1 MSLKLPACRGARGVT
16 PQSAGLSAGAA
27 VAGESAV
34 ILPPVRLL
42 VAKAQAPLA
51 GELTIPPSKYHA
63 HRALMLATL
72 APGQSLIRDR
82 TDARHVTFTVQALRA
97 LGARIESA
105 GAAWRVTGDGGFSP
119 QVDEVTVGSSG
130 TTLYF
135 LLGLAA
141 LGDRPVKIV
150 GQRYFRRRPI
160 GPLLRA
166 LKRMGV
172 RLEYEG
178 QHLPV
183 TVYPGRPR
191 GGRIRIDGTLS
202 QWISG
207 LLMLA
212 PFAQEPTVI
221 EVRGELNERPYLEL
235 TLDMMRQFGLEV
247 TAREDWREFYVQPA
261 QQPKATD
268 VTLPPDIGSAMF
280 GLAAC
285 TLHPSKVTFRSPTVI
300 AGHPEAS
307 VLDSLMAA
315 GCPFRIGP
323 DLRSISMDHDGTPP
337 EGGPLD
343 CRDIPDMVPILSVL
357 AARARGRSA
366 LGHVAHVRLKESDR
380 VASMLQLRKMG
391 AKVEFDGNDMT
402 FEGVEQLRGTTLSS
416 FNDHRVL
423 MSLAVA
429 GSTATGVT
437 ELSYPHAYRI
447 SYPKFLDHMNALGIP
462 AAVSRGVPTLEQTR

>member
-1 MSLKLPACRGARGVT
+1 
-16 PQSAGLSAGAA
+16 
-27 VAGESAV
+27 
-34 ILPPVRLL
+34 VRLL
-42 VAKAQAPLA
+42 VAKAQAPLV

-63 HRALMLATL
+63 HRALMLAAL
-72 APGQSLIRDR
+72 ADGETFITQR
-82 TDARHVTFTVQALRA
+82 TAARHVTFTVQALRA
-97 LGARIESA
+97 LGTKIESA
-105 GAAWRVTGDGGFSP
+105 GDGWRVTGGGFSP
-119 QVDEVTVGSSG
+119 RGDEVSVGSSG

-135 LLGLAA
+135 LIGLAA
-141 LGDRPVKIV
+141 LGDRPVRIV

-183 TVYPGRPR
+183 TVYPGRPT

-212 PFAQEPTVI
+212 PYAVEPTVV

-235 TLDMMRQFGLEV
+235 TLQMMRRFGLEV
-247 TAREDWREFYVQPA
+247 NAREDWREFYVPPNQRPRA
-261 QQPKATD
+261 GQEI
-268 VTLPPDIGSAMF
+268 TLPADLGSAMF

-285 TLHPSKVTFRSPTVI
+285 TLHPSKVTFRSPTTI
-300 AGHPEAS
+300 AGHPEAA
-307 VLDSLMAA
+307 VLDNLMAA
-315 GCPFRIGP
+315 GVPFRIAE
-323 DLRSISMDHDGTPP
+323 DQHSISMDHDGTPP

-357 AARARGRSA
+357 ASRARGRSA

-391 AKVEFDGNDMT
+391 ARIEFDGNDMT
-402 FEGVEQLRGTTLSS
+402 FEGVERLRGATLSS

-423 MSLAVA
+423 MALTVA
-429 GSTATGVT
+429 GSIADGVT

-447 SYPKFLDHMNALGIP
+447 SYPEFLEHMNTLGIP
-462 AAVSRGVPTLEQTR
+462 AAVSRPVPAVGHAR

>member
-1 MSLKLPACRGARGVT
+1 MVPA
-16 PQSAGLSAGAA
+16 
-27 VAGESAV
+27 
-34 ILPPVRLL
+34 VRLL
-42 VAKAQAPLA
+42 VAEAQAPLA

-63 HRALMLATL
+63 HRALMLAAL
-72 APGQSLIRDR
+72 ADGESFIAQRSA
-82 TDARHVTFTVQALRA
+82 ARHVTFTVQALRA
-97 LGARIESA
+97 LGVKIASE
-105 GAAWRVTGDGGFSP
+105 GDGWRVTGGAGTFSP
-119 QVDEVTVGSSG
+119 QTDEVSMGSSG

-141 LGDRPVKIV
+141 LGDRPVRIV

-166 LKRMGV
+166 LKRMGL
-172 RLEYEG
+172 RLDYEG

-183 TVYPGRPR
+183 TVHPGRPT

-212 PFAQEPTVI
+212 PYSTEPTTI
-221 EVRGELNERPYLEL
+221 EVRGELNEQPYLEL
-235 TLDMMRQFGLEV
+235 TLEMMRQFGLEV
-247 TAREDWREFYVQPA
+247 TAREDWREFYVPPDQCPA
-261 QQPKATD
+261 PTD
-268 VTLPPDIGSAMF
+268 VTLPADLGSAMF

-285 TLHPSKVTFRSPTVI
+285 TLHPSQVTFRSPTPI
-300 AGHPEAS
+300 AGHPEAA
-307 VLDSLMAA
+307 VLDNLMAA
-315 GCPFRIGP
+315 GVPFRIAA
-323 DLRSISMDHDGTPP
+323 DQHSISMDHDGTPP
-337 EGGPLD
+337 EGGALD

-357 AARARGRSA
+357 ASRARGRSA

-391 AKVEFDGNDMT
+391 ARIEFDGNDMT
-402 FEGVEQLRGTTLSS
+402 FEGVGRLNGANLSS

-423 MSLAVA
+423 MALAVA
-429 GSTATGVT
+429 GSIATGVT

-447 SYPKFLDHMNALGIP
+447 SYPEFLEHMNLLGIP
-462 AAVSRGVPTLEQTR
+462 AGISGPPTRVPALRQTR

>member
-1 MSLKLPACRGARGVT
+1 M
-16 PQSAGLSAGAA
+16 
-27 VAGESAV
+27 
-34 ILPPVRLL
+34 RLL
-42 VAKAQAPLA
+42 VAKAQAPLE
-51 GELTIPPSKYHA
+51 GDIQIPPSKYHA
-63 HRALMLATL
+63 HRALMLAAL
-72 APGQSLIRDR
+72 APGQSLIKDR
-82 TDARHVTFTVQALRA
+82 TTARHVTFTVQALRA
-97 LGARIESA
+97 LGAKIESA
-105 GAAWRVTGDGGFSP
+105 GPGWKVTGGGGFSP
-119 QVDEVTVGSSG
+119 TVDEVSVGSSG

-135 LLGLAA
+135 LIGLAA
-141 LGDRPVKIV
+141 LGDRPVTIV

-191 GGRIRIDGTLS
+191 GGRVRIDGTLS

-212 PFAQEPTVI
+212 PFAEEPTII

-235 TLDMMRQFGLEV
+235 TLEMMREFGLEV
-247 TAREDWREFYVQPA
+247 TAREDWREFYVTPNQT
-261 QQPKATD
+261 PKPTD

-285 TLHPSKVTFRSPTVI
+285 TLHPSKVTFHSPTVI

-315 GCPFRIGP
+315 GVPFRIAP

-357 AARARGRSA
+357 ASRASGRSA

-391 AKVEFDGNDMT
+391 ARIEFDGNDMT
-402 FEGVEQLRGTTLSS
+402 FEGVKQLEGASLSS

-447 SYPKFLDHMNALGIP
+447 SYPEFLEHMNALGIP
-462 AAVSRGVPTLEQTR
+462 AAVSHEVPALDEAR